1 MAAAVGSDRSGTLA
15 DGGDAAEAAG
25 PARLKEQTSPSQPGP
40 GPGSSSF
47 HLLQQDPT
55 RPLKILTAGGLA
67 GAVSRT
73 ATAPVDRVKMLLQV
87 QDGVR
92 GLTVRE
98 GWDRMASEG
107 TVKAFFRGNGT
118 NVIKIAPETAIK
130 LSFNDRIKDL
140 VVKDRD
146 RITPMQR
153 MVCGA
158 LAGAVAQFAIYP
170 LELIR
175 TRLAV
180 CPDGTYAGLSAAAAS
195 IWRTEGAYA
204 FYRGLLPSLI
214 GILPYAG
221 VDIAAFEM
229 LKEHML
235 TVYSG
240 APPPLAI
247 LGAGMVSSTIAQFA
261 SYPLALVRTRLQ
273 AQGYCGRPMKYT
285 GMMDVMQKAWAR
297 EGLKGLYKGIL
308 PNLAKVAPAA
318 GISWFVFEEC
328 KLFLGIDP
336 RT

>member
-1 MAAAVGSDRSGTLA
+1 MT
-15 DGGDAAEAAG
+15 GDA
-25 PARLKEQTSPSQPGP
+25 SPPGP
-40 GPGSSSF
+40 GTGSQKTPL
-47 HLLQQDPT
+47 HDT
-55 RPLKILTAGGLA
+55 ARPLKILTAGGLA

-87 QDGVR
+87 QDGAN
-92 GLTVRE
+92 GLTLRQ
-98 GWDRMASEG
+98 GWNRMASEG
-107 TVKAFFRGNGT
+107 TVRAFFKGNGT

-130 LSFNDRIKDL
+130 LTFNDRIKEL
-140 VVKDRD
+140 IVHDRE

-153 MVCGA
+153 LVCGA

-180 CPDGTYAGLSAAAAS
+180 CPADTYAGLSAAAAS
-195 IWRTEGAYA
+195 IWRTEGPLA

-235 TVYSG
+235 ERYDG

-273 AQGYCGRPMKYT
+273 AQGYCGRPVKYT
-285 GMMDVMQKAWAR
+285 GMMDVLQKAVQR
-297 EGLKGLYKGIL
+297 EGMRGLYKGIV

-318 GISWFVFEEC
+318 GISWFVFEEV
-328 KLFLGIDP
+328 KLLLGVDP
-336 RT
+336 HS